1 MDGGDILAA
10 VVRFVVPGMPRGK
23 ARPRAAI
30 IAGRPR
36 MYTPKVT
43 ASEEGAV
50 RLFASRA
57 MQGRE
62 PLSGPIDLRI
72 AAYMP
77 VPASWSGRKRSL
89 ALDGALMPTGKPD
102 VDNIGKLISDGLNH
116 IVMRDDA
123 QVVSLS
129 IWKRYSAEPRV
140 VVEVRKLGAVT

>member
-1 MDGGDILAA
+1 M
-10 VVRFVVPGMPRGK
+10 
-23 ARPRAAI
+23 
-30 IAGRPR
+30 
-36 MYTPKVT
+36 
-43 ASEEGAV
+43 

-89 ALDGALMPTGKPD
+89 ALDGGLMPTGKPD
-102 VDNIGKLISDGLNH
+102 VDNIGKLVADGLNH

-123 QVVSLS
+123 QVVSLA

-140 VVEVRKLGAVT
+140 VVEVRSLGAAA